1 MSNVD
6 ETITE
11 FMAALD
17 KAASRIS
24 GSYFRPERVGAK
36 SETSRPW
43 RERVYCYEL
52 YHQMRLILGNDRPL
66 QFAGETDKSGH
77 PNYYM
82 GDNKAPDFIF
92 HKPGS
97 HGQNLV
103 VIEVKTI
110 SQAKRTTKLNDALDS
125 LATFSAGCWR
135 YQRAILYIIGT
146 QRSNDEDRLRCG
158 VMKWRSNSSSSI
170 SDLCVLWHQN
180 VGQPPISIAIP

>member
-6 ETITE
+6 ECITE

-24 GSYFRPERVGAK
+24 ESYFRPERIGAE

-52 YHQMRLILGNDRPL
+52 YHQMRWILGNDRCL

-77 PNYYM
+77 KNYSHGEGRM
-82 GDNKAPDFIF
+82 PDFIF
-92 HKPGS
+92 HEPGT
-97 HGQNLV
+97 HAQNLV

-110 SQAKRTTKLNDALDS
+110 SQAKRTTELNKALHS
-125 LATFSAGCWR
+125 LATFSAGPWR
-135 YQRAILYIIGT
+135 YQRAILYIVGT
-146 QRSNDEDRLRCG
+146 HSDNDEYHLRCD
-158 VMKWRSNSSSSI
+158 VMKWRSNCSSSI
-170 SDLCVLWHQN
+170 SDLCVL
-180 VGQPPISIAIP
+180 